1 MIPKNSQKTNLKG
14 FYFYVFFCIVSYKG
28 SQWSEGSAQVPRMW
42 IMYELTYSYFPTTK
56 MDSETYSN
64 HSDLCGEDAC
74 HYLCTFLS
82 EKLIH
87 IKVRKYL
94 TNSLASLC
102 KQKETNICS
111 DELIIY
117 SALLHHSLCAVC
129 YCRRVLYLLCGFLES
144 KRGSKA

>member
-1 MIPKNSQKTNLKG
+1 
-14 FYFYVFFCIVSYKG
+14 
-28 SQWSEGSAQVPRMW
+28 
-42 IMYELTYSYFPTTK
+42 MYELTYSYFPTTK

-129 YCRRVLYLLCGFLES
+129 YCVIEFYIYIVVFLKANEEVRPNMNFVVTKLSFLLPIDVC
-144 KRGSKA
+144 